1 VLQSL
6 PSQEQHP
13 LRFTDG
19 SSTKAVQVPSAP
31 HVPLQHSASS
41 LHPSPPAMQVHTR
54 RKLKLHPVPRVH
66 LSDISRGVQRRALF
80 ASQVLTAPSK
90 SVSTH
95 VLVTLPMRSSGI
107 LLILDCPQGPLE
119 LLYVA
124 CESFLHLNG
133 QPPEPPCD
141 SSLQQ
146 RTACTAV
153 FSTVFS
159 FSEHLLL
166 RPHTRVRCV
175 VASRG
180 ADVVGFSVG
189 MYVGCILVGKS
200 VSGVTTLGLLEG

>member
-1 VLQSL
+1 MAAQI
-6 PSQEQHP
+6 PATQ
-13 LRFTDG
+13 
-19 SSTKAVQVPSAP
+19 
-31 HVPLQHSASS
+31 VPLQHSALS
-41 LHPSPPAMQVHTR
+41 LHPSPPAIQVHTR
-54 RKLKLHPVPRVH
+54 RLLKLHPVPPVQR
-66 LSDISRGVQRRALF
+66 SDISLGVQRRALF

-90 SVSTH
+90 LVSIH
-95 VLVTLPMRSSGI
+95 VLVTLPTISSGI
-107 LLILDCPQGPLE
+107 LPMFDCPHGPLD

-146 RTACTAV
+146 RTACTMV
-153 FSTVFS
+153 LSTAFS

-180 ADVVGFSVG
+180 
-189 MYVGCILVGKS
+189 
-200 VSGVTTLGLLEG
+200 